1 LKPQPSATGIVGP
14 ACSVTIGT
22 SGIAVAAANEN
33 PDAVAN
39 TIQAIILFILQPVE
53 LWITG

>member
-1 LKPQPSATGIVGP
+1 LKPQPSATGIVCP

-53 LWITG
+53 FWITG